1 MFFYRNSQFQDGFN
15 ELQALMDYDPI
26 SRNCSI
32 IINDLTESDS
42 GSYFSFFGGQQ
53 NSPPLR
59 MTVAVKGMESY
70 IKICTADVV
79 IPPPPKKK
87 HKQGQHICILMSY
100 KSKTD
105 RNTMSATLFWCQPV
119 STQ

>member
-79 IPPPPKKK
+79 IPPPKKNINK
-87 HKQGQHICILMSY
+87 G
-100 KSKTD
+100 
-105 RNTMSATLFWCQPV
+105 NTSAF
-119 STQ
+119 